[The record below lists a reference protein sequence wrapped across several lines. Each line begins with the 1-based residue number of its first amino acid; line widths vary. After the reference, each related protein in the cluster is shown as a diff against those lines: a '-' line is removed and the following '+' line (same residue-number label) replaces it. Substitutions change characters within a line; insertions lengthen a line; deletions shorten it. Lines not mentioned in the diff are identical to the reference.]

1 MAQTEDVHSLSPS
14 VTFDS
19 KVEPRIMDSKHPTA
33 DELHKLVFHI
43 MPFILCLA
51 VLDVSLTETWVAV
64 LIRFC
69 SRKCLRCI

>member
-14 VTFDS
+14 VTFVS

-51 VLDVSLTETWVAV
+51 VLDVSLTET
-64 LIRFC
+64 
-69 SRKCLRCI
+69 